1 MSNDITQLSL
11 SEHMKLKLRGM
22 MNEHADHMS
31 TGNCKDF
38 EEYRYFTG
46 IIAGLALVERDILDL
61 LEIVNRQ

>member
-1 MSNDITQLSL
+1 MSASQENIVNNLQTKIRD
-11 SEHMKLKLRGM
+11 R